1 VAKISD
7 DDLRR
12 IVSLFEMVQRAS
24 QEDADEHVRNE
35 GTNATGVLLRL
46 LGKYGLNLA
55 DIPDIARRHEQAT
68 AAKAATKTAT
78 PAQEHPKAPN
88 ALELTHHVLRE
99 YVDMAPH
106 EYIGT
111 TLWFHHAHVFD
122 HFPISPRLALLSPVR
137 NCGKSLLLHLAE
149 RLTPNAERH
158 DSISAATI
166 FRLIDHGAR
175 TLLLDEG
182 DNLGLKIERNLRSV
196 LNSGYQK
203 GGYIGRTIRGEPT
216 KFSTYAPAAIAAI
229 GMLPLPLMRRSVVI
243 RMHRTSRTDLKTY
256 QAMAASGEV
265 RRLEALRRHMIA
277 WSQTAQFNFNPRL
290 PKILRG
296 GTADIWRVLI
306 SIADSFQ
313 STYWSKAARD
323 AVVAFANG
331 FYDEDAPVALLF
343 DIRTILRRLGVD
355 RIKGALLTQE
365 LHELEDGAGVWTAW
379 RGENDDAMPH
389 AITPGEIAA
398 LLRRFDLNLR
408 PKPLFELG
416 SRESRG
422 KAARGFYKH
431 QFEPWWQRYCPEKDD
446 ENADSDNVRQLH
458 TKSE

>member
-1 VAKISD
+1 VAAKISD

-24 QEDADEHVRNE
+24 REDADEPVRNE
-35 GTNATGVLLRL
+35 GANATGVLLRL
-46 LGKYGLNLA
+46 LAKYGLDLA
-55 DIPDIARRHEQAT
+55 DIPDIARQHEQAT
-68 AAKAATKTAT
+68 AAKAATKAAT
-78 PAQEHPKAPN
+78 PASDPKAPN

-111 TLWFHHAHVFD
+111 ALWFHHAHVFE
-122 HFPISPRLALLSPVR
+122 HFPISPRLAMTSPVR
-137 NCGKSLLLHLAE
+137 NCGKSLVLHLAE

-158 DSISAATI
+158 DSITAATL
-166 FRLIDHGAR
+166 FRLIDQSAR
-175 TLLLDEG
+175 TFLLDEG

-203 GGYIGRTIRGEPT
+203 GGVIGRTIRGEP
-216 KFSTYAPAAIAAI
+216 KNFSTYAPAAIAAI
-229 GMLPLPLMRRSVVI
+229 GTLPLPLMRRSVVI

-256 QAMAASGEV
+256 QTIATSGEA
-265 RRLEALRRHMIA
+265 RRLEAVRRHMIA

-306 SIADSFQ
+306 SVADSFQ

-323 AVVAFANG
+323 AAVAFADG

-343 DIRTILRRLGVD
+343 DIRTIFRRLGVD
-355 RIKGALLTQE
+355 RIKSVLLTQE
-365 LHELEDGAGVWTAW
+365 LHELEDGSGVWTAW
-379 RGENDDAMPH
+379 RGESDDAMPH
-389 AITPGEIAA
+389 AITQGEIAA
-398 LLRRFDLNLR
+398 LLRRFDPNLR
-408 PKPLFELG
+408 SKPLFELG

-422 KAARGFYKH
+422 KAGRGFYKH
-431 QFEPWWQRYCPEKDD
+431 QFERWWRDYCPEKDD